1 MFAHKN
7 TVTRMSLELCILASG
22 SGGNAALLRTPAGA
36 ILIDAGIGPRTIA
49 KRMCGTGVSISDV
62 RAICLTH
69 LDRDHFS
76 PTWFRTIQKMGIRLL
91 CHENRIE
98 ELRQDEIPI
107 EPFNGVCFEPIS
119 GVRFRALPLAHDEH
133 GSHGFIIEGF
143 GCRIG
148 YATDLGRVPK
158 GLLDAFCGVDVL
170 ALESN
175 YDTEMELRSARP
187 WFLKQRIMGGKG
199 HLSNQQ
205 AFDAIRAIL
214 GRCRQ
219 LPQHIVLLHRSRE
232 CNCPKLL
239 RKLFESDKR
248 IGPRL
253 TLAEQFERT
262 EWLRVRAPSPWMGEQ
277 LLLPLGNSSAYAM
290 PAPA

>member
-1 MFAHKN
+1 
-7 TVTRMSLELCILASG
+7 MSLELCILASG
-22 SGGNAALLRTPAGA
+22 SGGNSTILRTPAGA
-36 ILIDAGIGPRTIA
+36 MLIDAGIGPRATA
-49 KRMCGTGVSISDV
+49 KRMCGTGVNVSDI

-76 PTWFRTIQKMGIRLL
+76 PTWFGTIQRLGIRLM
-91 CHENRIE
+91 CHESRIDS
-98 ELRQDEIPI
+98 LRHNEISV
-107 EPFNGVCFEPIS
+107 EGFNGVGFEPIS
-119 GVRFRALPLAHDEH
+119 GVSFRALPLAHDEH

-148 YATDLGRVPK
+148 YATDLGRVPPK
-158 GLLDAFCGVDVL
+158 LLEEFCSVDVL

-175 YDTEMELRSARP
+175 YDTEMEMRSERP
-187 WFLKQRIMGGKG
+187 SFLKHRIMGGKG

-214 GRCRQ
+214 DRCKQ

-239 RKLFESDKR
+239 RKLFESDRR
-248 IGPRL
+248 IAPRL
-253 TLAEQFERT
+253 TLAEQLERT
-262 EWLRVRAPSPWMGEQ
+262 EWLRIRASKPWMGEQ
-277 LLLPLGNSSAYAM
+277 LLLPLENRQRNAM
-290 PAPA
+290 SVPA